1 MQPYFSLKPYGNLK
15 KTIMIGDS
23 EIDSMSAQNAGVPF
37 VLIQEGYT
45 DKTSKEI
52 KHDVLIKDFINFD
65 KVIEKYL

>member
-1 MQPYFSLKPYGNLK
+1 
-15 KTIMIGDS
+15 MIGDS